1 MPISKQSSRKNTA
14 SSRSKYH
21 NIRSG
26 QSASRKEEK
35 RKRELEILER
45 CGTIRNLRCQV
56 PFELI
61 PAQREPPTIGKRGGI
76 KPGKCIE
83 RKVVYYADF
92 TYIDAKTGE
101 LVVEDVKG
109 YRGGGAY
116 EVFTLKRKMMLSKY
130 GIRIREV

>member
-21 NIRSG
+21 NIKTG
-26 QSASRKEEK
+26 KSASRKEAR

-56 PFELI
+56 PYELI

-83 RKVVYYADF
+83 QSCKYIADF
-92 TYIDAKTGE
+92 VYEERSGDDWIE
-101 LVVEDVKG
+101 IVEDSKG
-109 YRGGGAY
+109 YRTKDY
-116 EVFTLKRKMMLSKY
+116 VLKRKMMLFLK
-130 GIRIREV
+130 GIRIRET

>member
-1 MPISKQSSRKNTA
+1 MI
-14 SSRSKYH
+14 RSKYH
-21 NIRSG
+21 NIRTG
-26 QSASRKEEK
+26 KSASRKEAR

-83 RKVVYYADF
+83 QSCKYVADF
-92 TYIDAKTGE
+92 VYEERSGDGWIE
-101 LVVEDVKG
+101 IVEDVKG
-109 YRGGGAY
+109 YKKGQAY
-116 EVFTLKRKMMLSKY
+116 ALFAIKRKLMLLNY
-130 GIRIREV
+130 GIRVREI